1 MTSVCS
7 NRPLAGSTRSASRA
21 VSVSRLSTTTRNS
34 SAWKASRT
42 LELSGFWVSGLPR
55 STQAAFSGGPSWAA
69 MSRPSLA
76 VDREQRTSGSGAR
89 GG

>member
-7 NRPLAGSTRSASRA
+7 NRDLAGSTRSASRA

-34 SAWKASRT
+34 RARKASRT
-42 LELSGFWVSGLPR
+42 RAVSGFWVSGLPR

-69 MSRPSLA
+69 MSRPSRA
-76 VDREQRTSGSGAR
+76 AATVQRTCGSGTR